1 MGPGVLLIPKHVR
14 LSACSITHEG
24 AGVHAHVRRAPRMG
38 SGFLPKPMSSMD
50 VGSSNKPSLGF
61 LGARL
66 GLPRSS
72 LLSLNHLLYFELRV
86 SSMISEVF
94 LLDLFLGNFLSPF
107 WEVFLGIFY
116 MDLSCGNHLSKDW
129 ILAPVISWNLI

>member
-1 MGPGVLLIPKHVR
+1 
-14 LSACSITHEG
+14 
-24 AGVHAHVRRAPRMG
+24 MG
-38 SGFLPKPMSSMD
+38 SGFLPKPMSSID
-50 VGSSNKPSLGF
+50 VGSSNKLSLGF

-66 GLPRSS
+66 GLPRLSP
-72 LLSLNHLLYFELRV
+72 LSLNHLLYFELRV

-107 WEVFLGIFY
+107 WEVFY

>member
-1 MGPGVLLIPKHVR
+1 
-14 LSACSITHEG
+14 
-24 AGVHAHVRRAPRMG
+24 
-38 SGFLPKPMSSMD
+38 
-50 VGSSNKPSLGF
+50 
-61 LGARL
+61 
-66 GLPRSS
+66 
-72 LLSLNHLLYFELRV
+72 
-86 SSMISEVF
+86 VF